1 VDMAEEMHIRVNFGR
16 PMPLFALG
24 QVALMPHAVRP
35 LHVFEP
41 RYRQMV
47 GDALDGSGQI
57 AMAVV
62 ARGERARVV
71 MGDSGL
77 DVEGGEGLVEAG
89 MEKPALRSAVC
100 VGQIVQHHKLPDGQ
114 FAVALHG
121 VCRARIVNEV
131 EAPEG
136 VLYRSAMLEPIGLAP
151 VDEDALVGPRI
162 ELSRLLDSTVLRD
175 MADAKAVVKCLVDP
189 EMSTSAILELVT
201 VSLLN
206 DQEVRYQLLAEGDVG
221 KRAALI
227 RAELIDLLRLL
238 KRAGGQRGG
247 DAPKGCSWN

>member
-1 VDMAEEMHIRVNFGR
+1 MAEEMHIRVNFGR
-16 PMPLFALG
+16 PMPLFPLS
-24 QVALMPHAVRP
+24 QVTLMPHAVLP

-47 GDALDGSGQI
+47 EDALDGAGQI

-62 ARGERARVV
+62 APGERVRRE

-77 DVEGGEGLVEAG
+77 EQESIPDDVGER
-89 MEKPALRSAVC
+89 PALREAVC
-100 VGQIVQHHKLPDGQ
+100 VGQIVQHHKLLDGQ

-121 VCRARIVNEV
+121 VCRARIVTEV
-131 EAPEG
+131 EAGPG

-151 VDEDALVGPRI
+151 VDENALVGPRM

-189 EMSTSAILELVT
+189 EMPTSAILELVT

-206 DQEVRYQLLAEGDVG
+206 DQEVRYQLLAEGDVA

-227 RAELIDLLRLL
+227 RAELMDLMRLL
-238 KRAGGQRGG
+238 KRAGSQRDG